1 MALGDSL
8 DWRDWVRNLDPCTR
22 ALIAGVSRLF
32 PEFLEFAESPIEVI
46 FALAILNRTESPEW
60 PSKISPDVSV
70 VPQVTII
77 RHRIDFVFYRGDDIA
92 LSVELD
98 GFQFH
103 ERTSKDA
110 SRDRAR
116 DRELL
121 AAGIPTAR
129 FTAGQI
135 FKDAAKCLEEAL
147 SIVESRVLPQL
158 TEPTVDAGASAG
170 PQLTDNDLDALR
182 EASIRGRRRL
192 GLNDD
197 GTERQSDPWR

>member
-22 ALIAGVSRLF
+22 ALVAGVSRLF
-32 PEFLEFAESPIEVI
+32 PTFLEFAESPIEVI
-46 FALAILNRTESPEW
+46 FALAILNKTESPEW
-60 PSKISPDVSV
+60 PSRLPNGMSI
-70 VPQVTII
+70 VPQVTVM
-77 RHRIDFVFYRGDDIA
+77 RHRIDFAFYRGDDIA
-92 LSVELD
+92 LAVELD

-129 FTAGQI
+129 FMAGQV
-135 FKDAAKCLEEAL
+135 FADAPKCLDEA
-147 SIVESRVLPQL
+147 IAIAESRAVAPAASPTLLLESPVDQL
-158 TEPTVDAGASAG
+158 TGD
-170 PQLTDNDLDALR
+170 DLEVLR
-182 EASIRGRRRL
+182 ELSVRRRRSM

-197 GTERQSDPWR
+197 GTERRP